1 MSTNMWIKAPADLL
15 GLGGLDVRLCG
26 ERVVPFPGT
35 GVPAGATAVRQR
47 PVAGQAGYTA
57 PMALAHNSIGTTLGI
72 HPSGRPLS

>member
-35 GVPAGATAVRQR
+35 GVPAGATAVRQ
-47 PVAGQAGYTA
+47 GQVVDTA
-57 PMALAHNSIGTTLGI
+57 RNTVPLAFAHNSIGTTLGI